1 MPAYS
6 FGRGSDRE
14 LTLQFEP
21 LGFVGFGAEVE
32 GRVIRSDLAIKRDTD
47 DHDLSQQHWIRAD
60 GTGQEWLA
68 VQYEYTRKR
77 DASPR

>member
-6 FGRGSDRE
+6 FGRGIDRE

-21 LGFVGFGAEVE
+21 LGFVGFGADVD
-32 GRVIRSDLAIKRDTD
+32 GRLMRSDLVIKRDAD
-47 DHDLSQQHWIRAD
+47 DHDLAQQHWVQAD

-68 VQYEYTRKR
+68 VQYEYTRRRGK
-77 DASPR
+77 